1 MIKLSVAIAGKHALP
16 SAFVVFRGFE
26 ESIEKSADMGYD
38 GVELALKSADE
49 INRSQLS
56 KILTRVRMGTTQG

>member
-26 ESIEKSADMGYD
+26 ESIEKAADMGYD
-38 GVELALKSADE
+38 GG
-49 INRSQLS
+49 IRRSGACS
-56 KILTRVRMGTTQG
+56 EERP